1 MNKVFLM
8 INSNFQV
15 QCLDETNQDIGR
27 IRVIETESGIEVKY
41 HITDRERFFSQ
52 YSLFAIKTAQSTVE
66 MCRVVFEA
74 KEKLS
79 REGFLEFCTDIG
91 HKGEDSTIRKY
102 LAIGAAYERLIQYA
116 DKLPNSWT
124 SIYTIT
130 QIPSETFNALAQVGE
145 SFAKLSG
152 NQIKALVEINSDS
165 KKAPLT
171 DATSSAKTTAEV
183 VSSETP
189 TASSNEDA
197 HKSLESNSETSSEV
211 IDVVTTK
218 TEDIRTD
225 EDLSDRSTN
234 DESEDE
240 SVGEDAKV
248 KTNALLERMTTTASI
263 SVKVDTEDEFEPY
276 KLLLCFNS
284 QPSDEATLYLMD
296 CINTLK
302 SKFKVDIELKPQE
315 VVFS

>member
-1 MNKVFLM
+1 MVNTVNVL
-8 INSNFQV
+8 NGTNEV
-15 QCLDETNQDIGR
+15 TNQDIGQ
-27 IRVIETESGIEVKY
+27 IRVFETESGIEVKY
-41 HITDRERFFSQ
+41 HITDRARLFSE
-52 YSLFAIKTAQSTVE
+52 YSLFAVKTAQSTVE

-74 KEKLS
+74 KEELS
-79 REGFLEFCTDIG
+79 REEFSEFCTDIG

-130 QIPSETFNALAQVGE
+130 QIPSETFNSLAQVGE

-152 NQIKALVEINSDS
+152 NQIKALVEINTDS
-165 KKAPLT
+165 KKAPST

-183 VSSETP
+183 VPSETP

-197 HKSLESNSETSSEV
+197 QKSLESNSETSSEV
-211 IDVVTTK
+211 IDVVTAS
-218 TEDIRTD
+218 TD
-225 EDLSDRSTN
+225 EISSGVDTSNLSTN
-234 DESEDE
+234 DDSEDE
-240 SVGEDAKV
+240 SVSEDAVV
-248 KTNALLERMTTTASI
+248 KANALLERVTTTAST
-263 SVKVDTEDEFEPY
+263 SMTVDIEDEFEPY
-276 KLLLCFNS
+276 ELVFAVNS
-284 QPSDEATLYLMD
+284 KPSDEAIQYLLECIETLQ
-296 CINTLK
+296 

>member
-1 MNKVFLM
+1 MRNLLL
-8 INSNFQV
+8 NV
-15 QCLDETNQDIGR
+15 QNGTNEVANQDIGR
-27 IRVIETESGIEVKY
+27 IRVIETENGIEVK
-41 HITDRERFFSQ
+41 HHVTEREHFYSQ
-52 YSLFAIKTAQSTVE
+52 YSLFAVKTAQSTIE
-66 MCRVVFEA
+66 MCRVLFEA
-74 KEKLS
+74 KETLS
-79 REGFLEFCTDIG
+79 KSDFLGFCSDIG

-102 LAIGAAYERLIQYA
+102 LVIGAAYERLIKFA
-116 DKLPNSWT
+116 DKMPSKWT

-165 KKAPLT
+165 KKAPPT
-171 DATSSAKTTAEV
+171 DATSSAETTAEV
-183 VSSETP
+183 VSSEIP

-197 HKSLESNSETSSEV
+197 QKSLESNSETSSEV
-211 IDVVTTK
+211 IDVVTAS
-218 TEDIRTD
+218 TD
-225 EDLSDRSTN
+225 EVSSDVDSSNLLTN
-234 DESEDE
+234 DDSEDE
-240 SVGEDAKV
+240 SVSEDAVV
-248 KTNALLERMTTTASI
+248 KANALLERVTTTAST
-263 SVKVDTEDEFEPY
+263 SVNVEIEHEFEPY

>member
-1 MNKVFLM
+1 MTKLD
-8 INSNFQV
+8 NSVLNGTNEV
-15 QCLDETNQDIGR
+15 TNQDIGQ
-27 IRVIETESGIEVKY
+27 IRVIETESGIEMKY

-74 KEKLS
+74 KEELS
-79 REGFLEFCTDIG
+79 RDEFSEFCTDIG
-91 HKGEDSTIRKY
+91 HKGEDSTVRKY
-102 LAIGAAYERLIQYA
+102 LAIGAAYERLIKFA
-116 DKLPNSWT
+116 DKMPSKWT

-145 SFAKLSG
+145 SFAQLSG

-165 KKAPLT
+165 KKAPST

-183 VSSETP
+183 VSSEIP
-189 TASSNEDA
+189 TASSTEDA
-197 HKSLESNSETSSEV
+197 QKSLESNSETSSEV
-211 IDVVTTK
+211 IDVVTAS
-218 TEDIRTD
+218 TD
-225 EDLSDRSTN
+225 EVSSDVDSSNLLTN
-234 DESEDE
+234 DDSEDE
-240 SVGEDAKV
+240 SVSEDAVV
-248 KTNALLERMTTTASI
+248 KANALLERVTTTAST
-263 SVKVDTEDEFEPY
+263 SVNVEIEHEFEPY

-284 QPSDEATLYLMD
+284 QPSDEATIYLMD

-315 VVFS
+315 FDFI

>member
-1 MNKVFLM
+1 MKNLLL
-8 INSNFQV
+8 NV
-15 QCLDETNQDIGR
+15 QNGTNEAANQDIGR
-27 IRVIETESGIEVKY
+27 IRVIETENGIEVK
-41 HITDRERFFSQ
+41 HHVTEREHFYSQ
-52 YSLFAIKTAQSTVE
+52 YSLFAVKTAQSTVE

-74 KEKLS
+74 KEELS
-79 REGFLEFCTDIG
+79 KEEFSEFCTDIG

-145 SFAKLSG
+145 SFAQLSG

-165 KKAPLT
+165 KNVETTTEVPSSEAT
-171 DATSSAKTTAEV
+171 TTSST
-183 VSSETP
+183 
-189 TASSNEDA
+189 EDA
-197 HKSLESNSETSSEV
+197 QKSLESNSETSSEV
-211 IDVVTTK
+211 VDAVTAK
-218 TEDIRTD
+218 TEEISSGVDSSN
-225 EDLSDRSTN
+225 LSAN
-234 DESEDE
+234 DGSEDE
-240 SVGEDAKV
+240 SVSEDAVV
-248 KTNALLERMTTTASI
+248 KANALLERVTTTAST
-263 SVKVDTEDEFEPY
+263 SVKVAIEEEFEPY

>member
-1 MNKVFLM
+1 M
-8 INSNFQV
+8 IN
-15 QCLDETNQDIGR
+15 T
-27 IRVIETESGIEVKY
+27 
-41 HITDRERFFSQ
+41 ITYKLSDREHFFSQ

-74 KEKLS
+74 KEELS
-79 REGFLEFCTDIG
+79 KEEFSEFCSDIG

-165 KKAPLT
+165 KKVPST

-183 VSSETP
+183 ASSETT

-197 HKSLESNSETSSEV
+197 QKSLESNSETSSEV
-211 IDVVTTK
+211 IDVVTAS
-218 TEDIRTD
+218 TD
-225 EDLSDRSTN
+225 EISTDVDLSDCSTN
-234 DESEDE
+234 DASEDE
-240 SVGEDAKV
+240 SVSDDAVV
-248 KTNALLERMTTTASI
+248 KANALLERVTTTAST
-263 SVKVDTEDEFEPY
+263 SMTVDIEDEFEPY

-284 QPSDEATLYLMD
+284 QPSDDAALYLMD
-296 CINTLK
+296 CISTLK
-302 SKFKVDIELKPQE
+302 TKFKVDIEYKFQE
-315 VVFS
+315 LDLY

>member
-1 MNKVFLM
+1 MKKRLTVLNGTNEV
-8 INSNFQV
+8 
-15 QCLDETNQDIGR
+15 TNQDIGQ
-27 IRVIETESGIEVKY
+27 IRVFETERGIEVKY
-41 HITDRERFFSQ
+41 HITDRARLFSE
-52 YSLFAIKTAQSTVE
+52 YSLFAVKTAQSTVE

-74 KEKLS
+74 KEELS
-79 REGFLEFCTDIG
+79 RDEFSNFCTDIG
-91 HKGEDSTIRKY
+91 HKGEDSTVRKY

-130 QIPSETFNALAQVGE
+130 QIPSETFNSLAQVGE

-152 NQIKALVEINSDS
+152 NQIKALVEINSVS
-165 KKAPLT
+165 KKSPST

-197 HKSLESNSETSSEV
+197 QKSLESNSETSSEV
-211 IDVVTTK
+211 VDAVTAK
-218 TEDIRTD
+218 TEEISSGVDSSN
-225 EDLSDRSTN
+225 LSAN
-234 DESEDE
+234 DDSEDE
-240 SVGEDAKV
+240 SVSEDAVV
-248 KTNALLERMTTTASI
+248 KANALLVRVTTTAST

>member
-1 MNKVFLM
+1 MKNLLT
-8 INSNFQV
+8 V
-15 QCLDETNQDIGR
+15 QNGTNEVTNQDIGR

-66 MCRVVFEA
+66 MCRVVLAA
-74 KEKLS
+74 KEELS
-79 REGFLEFCTDIG
+79 REEFLEFCTDIG

-152 NQIKALVEINSDS
+152 NQIKALVEINTES
-165 KKAPLT
+165 KKAPST
-171 DATSSAKTTAEV
+171 DVTSSAKTTSEV

-189 TASSNEDA
+189 TASSVEDTD
-197 HKSLESNSETSSEV
+197 KSLESNSETSSEV
-211 IDVVTTK
+211 IDAVTARSEEVSADDDSSNLSTK
-218 TEDIRTD
+218 D
-225 EDLSDRSTN
+225 N
-234 DESEDE
+234 SEEE
-240 SVGEDAKV
+240 SVSQDTVV
-248 KTNALLERMTTTASI
+248 KANALLERVTTTAST
-263 SVKVDTEDEFEPY
+263 SMKVEDEFQPY
-276 KLLLCFNS
+276 ELLLCFNS
-284 QPSDEATLYLMD
+284 KPSDEARHYLVD
-296 CINTLK
+296 CILTLK
-302 SKFKVDIELKPQE
+302 SKYRVDIELKSQE
-315 VVFS
+315 LVLS

>member
-1 MNKVFLM
+1 MENLLT
-8 INSNFQV
+8 V
-15 QCLDETNQDIGR
+15 QNGTNEETNQDISQ
-27 IRVIETESGIEVKY
+27 IRVVETESGIEMKY

-74 KEKLS
+74 KEELS
-79 REGFLEFCTDIG
+79 REEFSEFCTDIG

-165 KKAPLT
+165 KKAPSAE
-171 DATSSAKTTAEV
+171 ATSSAKTTDEV
-183 VSSETP
+183 ASNASTTDSSDEGN
-189 TASSNEDA
+189 S
-197 HKSLESNSETSSEV
+197 KSLESNYETTSEV
-211 IDVVTTK
+211 LDAVTAST
-218 TEDIRTD
+218 TEISTD
-225 EDLSDRSTN
+225 AVLSDQIPTDN
-234 DESEDE
+234 SEDE
-240 SVGEDAKV
+240 TVSDDAVV
-248 KTNALLERMTTTASI
+248 KANALLERVATTATTSI
-263 SVKVDTEDEFEPY
+263 QVEDDEAFEPY
-276 KLLLCFNS
+276 TLVLSINS
-284 QPSDEATLYLMD
+284 EPSDEALQCLFD
-296 CINTLK
+296 CIQTLK
-302 SKFKVDIELKPQE
+302 SKHRLDIELKSQQVE
-315 VVFS
+315 LY